1 MKKYIII
8 AFIAIVSI
16 LGFIF
21 VKNNKD
27 SIESKDQK
35 ANIANNIITA
45 SGSQDFNISVV
56 LPLSGNMQK
65 YGQEIKEVLMMASD
79 EINSSTMFSGNLKL
93 QFIDGG
99 CDRDLA
105 SKNIREQ
112 INPDKINAIMGGI
125 CQEETEAINSFSLS
139 DKVIYL
145 NIGQTASD
153 YVKNNVL
160 SINFYPSLESQIQML
175 SDLAFKKK
183 NKKIAILKDRSIYGD
198 RIANIFEADFE
209 YKGGEVFIDSVDI
222 NIASSQAILDK
233 INNFKKSG
241 SSSLFLAL
249 SDVNYTREILNSMR
263 KVRWFAPLYL
273 SNNLSQSIADFG
285 SKSND
290 LDSAIS
296 MNFDLSANNDN
307 FNLFNQRYFAKYK
320 NDIVYKDNAIIAYDA
335 IYFIIDANEAV
346 GVRNDALLDWMSSIK
361 DWIGISG
368 PVVIGQDG
376 YRLGS
381 YSPFIVTNG
390 RLEAIK

>member
-1 MKKYIII
+1 MII
-8 AFIAIVSI
+8 AFVAIVSI

-27 SIESKDQK
+27 SIENKDQR
-35 ANIANNIITA
+35 ANIATNIITA

-65 YGQEIKEVLMMASD
+65 YGQEIKDVLMMASD
-79 EINSSTMFSGNLKL
+79 EINNSAKFSGNLKL

-105 SKNIREQ
+105 SKNIKTQ
-112 INPDKINAIMGGI
+112 IDSSKINVIMGGV
-125 CQEETEAINSFSLS
+125 CQEETEAINAFSLL
-139 DKVIYL
+139 DKVIYV

-153 YVKNNVL
+153 YVKNNAL

-198 RIANIFEADFE
+198 RMANIFEADFE
-209 YKGGEVFIDSVDI
+209 YKGGEVSIDSVDI
-222 NIASSQAILDK
+222 NIASSQIILDK
-233 INNFKKSG
+233 INNLKKSG
-241 SSSLFLAL
+241 SSSLVLAL

-285 SKSND
+285 SKSNA

-307 FNLFNQRYFAKYK
+307 FNLFNQRYSAKYNK
-320 NDIVYKDNAIIAYDA
+320 DIVYKDNAIIAYDA

-381 YSPFIVTNG
+381 YSPFIVKNG